1 MLVAHEG
8 RLVLIEELID
18 LAERRLTPHS
28 REVIDLTDDSD
39 DVMLDTSGSLV
50 ELVRDFVGGEE
61 EQAQNEE
68 GEMIE
73 AEFR

>member
-39 DVMLDTSGSLV
+39 DVMLDTSGSSV

-61 EQAQNEE
+61 EQARNEE

-73 AEFR
+73 AEFC